1 VSAKR
6 IDICVCTFRRPQLAE
21 TLTSLAA
28 LNTPEGYSLGILVA
42 DNDDEPSARLL
53 VTRMAE
59 TLGLHLR
66 YVHCPARNISLA
78 RNACLDAS
86 SADFI
91 AFIDDDETATSDW
104 IVHLMA
110 AAEDSDADIV
120 LGPVQAH
127 YLPEAPHWMRQGDF
141 HSTLPVWVRGEIR
154 TGYTCNV
161 LIRRLANSVAGIRFS
176 LSRGQ
181 TGGEDTEFFDRVFAR
196 GGRIAYAPQAL
207 LEEVVPPGRSSF
219 AWLARRRFRFGQTHG
234 RLLREKRRGV
244 AALAEI
250 GLAAAKLTYCIAGTA
265 LTGFRPTAR
274 NRNLLRGIMHA
285 GVIGG
290 LTGVHERRHYGV
302 ANPETV

>member
-1 VSAKR
+1 MSAKR
-6 IDICVCTFRRPQLAE
+6 IDICVCTFRRPQLAD

-28 LNTPEGYSLGILVA
+28 LNTPDGYTLGILVA
-42 DNDDEPSARLL
+42 DNDEEPSARLL

-59 TLGLHLR
+59 SLGLHLR

-86 SADFI
+86 SADFV

-104 IVHLMA
+104 IVHLVA
-110 AAEDSDADIV
+110 AAEEAEIV
-120 LGPVQAH
+120 LGPVRAH
-127 YLPEAPHWMRQGDF
+127 YAPDAPRWIKQGDF

-161 LIRRLANSVAGIRFS
+161 LIRRSAKSVAGIRFS

-196 GGRIAYAPQAL
+196 GRRIAYARQAL
-207 LEEVVPPGRSSF
+207 VEEIVPPGRSSF
-219 AWLARRRFRFGQTHG
+219 AWLARRRFRMGQTHG
-234 RLLREKRRGV
+234 RLLREKRRGAGV
-244 AALAEI
+244 LAEI
-250 GLAAAKLTYCIAGTA
+250 GLAGAKLTYCIAGTA
-265 LTGFRPTAR
+265 VTVFRPVAR

-290 LTGVHERRHYGV
+290 LTGVEERRHYGV
-302 ANPETV
+302 ANAETV

>member
-1 VSAKR
+1 MSAKR
-6 IDICVCTFRRPQLAE
+6 IDICVCTFRRPQLAD
-21 TLTSLAA
+21 TLKSLAA
-28 LNTPEGYSLGILVA
+28 LTTPDGFALGILVA

-59 TLGLHLR
+59 ALGLHLR

-91 AFIDDDETATSDW
+91 AFIDDDETASPDW
-104 IVHLMA
+104 IAHLLL
-110 AAEDSDADIV
+110 AAEESHADVV
-120 LGPVQAH
+120 LGPVQAR
-127 YLPEAPHWMRQGDF
+127 YLPGARRWIKDGDF
-141 HSTLPVWVRGEIR
+141 HSTSPVWVRGEIR

-161 LIRRLANSVAGIRFS
+161 LIRRQAQSVAGIRFS
-176 LSRGQ
+176 LARGQ
-181 TGGEDTEFFDRVFAR
+181 TGGEDTEFFDRVFSA
-196 GGRIAYAPQAL
+196 GGTIAFAPDAL
-207 LEEVVPPGRSSF
+207 VEEVVPPQRATF
-219 AWLARRRFRFGQTHG
+219 DWLAQRRFRAGQTHG
-234 RLLREKRRGV
+234 RLLKEKRRGAGV
-244 AALAEI
+244 YAAI
-250 GLAAAKLTYCIAGTA
+250 GLAAAKVGWCFAGAA
-265 LTGFRPTAR
+265 LTAFRPVAR